1 MVKGLKKKKWVPVKL
16 YRPQSQVTGPS
27 NWCGRLGKIERHVG
41 WKPGC
46 SASLARETISP
57 VKALMEM
64 PGPSSH
70 LETVS

>member
-1 MVKGLKKKKWVPVKL
+1 MVKGLKKKRRSQL
-16 YRPQSQVTGPS
+16 NSIGHSQVIGPS
-27 NWCGRLGKIERHVG
+27 NWCGRLGKIEKHVG